1 MALRELRRWRPDL
14 PLWFSR
20 GACQVRVIAGMMK
33 KVGLLHKENDDQ
45 IAFAYELYIA
55 TTEASRRNEARKD
68 GKATHSTTN
77 RSGPS
82 NEDATGKQGVPSP
95 SSTGSKKES
104 TSLRKAKQLCVR
116 FKETLSQA
124 NVKVHFVEAWE
135 TVSSIGVFR
144 SPSLPETTTG
154 MGHVC
159 VFWHALALD
168 ECRVKFMPEYASDG
182 LGASGIGDVKEVW
195 FAGTHSDIGG
205 GNTEN
210 MELDK
215 FGPALR
221 WMIYESIQHGLK
233 TKAYS
238 PKVQFTPD
246 IKSEEIIRKIRQP
259 QGSFHRPLESF
270 AVFDTGSSSRLEA
283 KSEQG
288 PWATISRPTP
298 SLTWPWRPLESL
310 PLRRLSYNN
319 EDGTTYYL
327 NSGQSRLIQESQRIH
342 RSVFDAINRR
352 VDTYPGRVSLDA
364 MTGWPTTRRKL

>member
-1 MALRELRRWRPDL
+1 MIDIMAAWHFKRSVLKAYQWLSENYEDGDRIFLYG
-14 PLWFSR
+14 FSR
-20 GACQVRVIAGMMK
+20 GAYQVRVIAGMMK
-33 KVGLLHKENDDQ
+33 KVGLLHKENNDQ
-45 IAFAYELYIA
+45 IAFAYELYIG

-68 GKATHSTTN
+68 GKATHSTTKKAS
-77 RSGPS
+77 RPGPS

-124 NVKVHFVEAWE
+124 NVKVHFVGAWE

-168 ECRVKFMPEYASDG
+168 ECCVKFMPEYASGG

-215 FGPALR
+215 FGPARR
-221 WMIYESIQHGLK
+221 WMIYESILIHIS
-233 TKAYS
+233 T
-238 PKVQFTPD
+238 
-246 IKSEEIIRKIRQP
+246 RP
-259 QGSFHRPLESF
+259 Q
-270 AVFDTGSSSRLEA
+270 
-283 KSEQG
+283 
-288 PWATISRPTP
+288 
-298 SLTWPWRPLESL
+298 
-310 PLRRLSYNN
+310 N
-319 EDGTTYYL
+319 
-327 NSGQSRLIQESQRIH
+327 
-342 RSVFDAINRR
+342 
-352 VDTYPGRVSLDA
+352 
-364 MTGWPTTRRKL
+364 